1 MAGGFASQAD
11 GTTPVTPGGGFASQV
26 VTPDAAP
33 IAPQPT
39 GKTVNVVSPD
49 GKVYGLDAAYLPDA
63 AKQGYQIE
71 SAEQAGIRRYL
82 EENKGLGGAAKVALR
97 GMLDEATF
105 GAGDVL
111 VDSTQDPYE
120 LAKFRALRDASPVAN
135 YGGRAAGF
143 ALSMLYG
150 GEFFQGA
157 NAAGKAARAG
167 VLAER
172 ALAKGLAAEAA
183 YRIGAEGAEQ
193 VAKHAPGIARQALA
207 AAADYGAQGMVFAA
221 PKAAA
226 QLLTGDPDKA
236 AETWIW
242 GAAGGAALG
251 GVVGALG
258 GVAGKIKGFSALS
271 SATKATALADEVT
284 AAERAVAEA
293 EAAHGVAPDITEGVP
308 DAVKAARD
316 NLAGIKGKLES
327 VRATMADHVA
337 KLPEYA
343 EAWAQYATG
352 KPEASLRDIAKDF
365 AEEQAVRAI
374 NPYKKYADKLA
385 DMPGGDRAAGRL
397 LLDKGLLPKTN
408 EQVAEY
414 AGRLG
419 EKVDELGGQIGAYHD
434 ALDAAGDVISL
445 RAIARNMRTGVLD
458 PLKKKVGYQAQAA
471 KVERYIADFEEKHG
485 LARLEG
491 ETKKQWLART
501 KDIKASV
508 KELHAERLDFDRL
521 LYGENSALTAD
532 KVDKEYRAIRQMYG
546 MALDNGYQSAGKAL
560 GMTAEQIGAIKQLNR
575 EFGAFKTI
583 HSAVEANIGREI
595 SNRGFGSMTDML
607 AGIAGS
613 AGGALLGPIGGAA
626 GGLLASY
633 VNNQLRK
640 NANHWLAELADTYA
654 RTGHVPD
661 VVSRAKAQLTEAF
674 MPGKWADAT
683 DRVAGAAGGALRAA
697 GAKAEEVFGDAA
709 GRVAAKAAAPFDAA
723 AAKIA
728 GAADVNAASAASV
741 QDAAAKIADAASRIE
756 AAQTQSFGN
765 RALAALEA
773 AFAKHDRELSR
784 VPAVLD
790 HMAGRKSPAR
800 ETLGVNVLSRF
811 LGMEDR
817 TKLDKPDDVMAFA
830 DRMAAL
836 ASNPDDM
843 EARSKAAIAPLSA
856 DAPEV
861 AMAVAAKL
869 PQVAQYLASQAPQS
883 PYSVPVPFTP
893 APTWKPTD
901 AQVKDYRTKVAVAL
915 DPYKALDALAD
926 GTLTKAHVD
935 ALQAVAPKL
944 YQEMLKRI
952 NDYGSSGKAPS
963 LPYAQRLKL
972 SMMTGAPLDRSL
984 AQLSN
989 LQGIY
994 QTKDA
999 SKVDGGGRPL
1009 GKSNPALQ
1017 TTDIARLSG

>member
-172 ALAKGLAAEAA
+172 ALAKGIAAEAA

-251 GVVGALG
+251 GVVGAAGGLLG
-258 GVAGKIKGFSALS
+258 RMGGGA
-271 SATKATALADEVT
+271 
-284 AAERAVAEA
+284 
-293 EAAHGVAPDITEGVP
+293 
-308 DAVKAARD
+308 AVKALPEVA
-316 NLAGIKGKLES
+316 AMVEQPAAQSVVKSTAGKL
-327 VRATMADHVA
+327 
-337 KLPEYA
+337 
-343 EAWAQYATG
+343 
-352 KPEASLRDIAKDF
+352 
-365 AEEQAVRAI
+365 AEEQAFKSLAS
-374 NPYKKYADKLA
+374 NHASLKKAAREALTIE
-385 DMPGGDRAAGRL
+385 GGQRGIGRT
-397 LLDKGLLPKTN
+397 LLDEGLVRRVGEDVEDYAVRL
-408 EQVAEY
+408 AEAKAN
-414 AGRLG
+414 AGEAVGAMYKRL
-419 EKVDELGGQIGAYHD
+419 DELGVDTGLSVKSLAKKMRD
-434 ALDAAGDVISL
+434 DVL
-445 RAIARNMRTGVLD
+445 N
-458 PLKKKVGYQAQAA
+458 PLKAKPGFESVAD
-471 KVERYIADFEEKHG
+471 KVEAYVNSFEEK
-485 LARLEG
+485 A
-491 ETKKQWLART
+491 
-501 KDIKASV
+501 
-508 KELHAERLDFDRL
+508 
-521 LYGENSALTAD
+521 
-532 KVDKEYRAIRQMYG
+532 
-546 MALDNGYQSAGKAL
+546 AGK
-560 GMTAEQIGAIKQLNR
+560 T
-575 EFGAFKTI
+575 
-583 HSAVEANIGREI
+583 
-595 SNRGFGSMTDML
+595 
-607 AGIAGS
+607 AGS
-613 AGGALLGPIGGAA
+613 AAAQTAASGERMTWTEFMKGKMGPYMKSEGSHQGAIDRLAKEWAEYKAGGAGVGHAGHAATEASEASVSFERLHDVRASLDDLVYRNAGATPAEHIKELREIRRMIQRDLVEKGEQQAQKFGEEFAAPLKQANLKYSRLSAAEKAAADFAEVRKLTNRSLSPTDYGVGGIGALGGMMANPLGALA
-626 GGLLASY
+626 GVGTAIAHKFVREEGNAIAARGLEA
-633 VNNQLRK
+633 V
-640 NANHWLAELADTYA
+640 ANGRGLAELE
-654 RTGHVPD
+654 
-661 VVSRAKAQLTEAF
+661 S
-674 MPGKWADAT
+674 
-683 DRVAGAAGGALRAA
+683 
-697 GAKAEEVFGDAA
+697 
-709 GRVAAKAAAPFDAA
+709 
-723 AAKIA
+723 
-728 GAADVNAASAASV
+728 
-741 QDAAAKIADAASRIE
+741 
-756 AAQTQSFGN
+756 
-765 RALAALEA
+765 
-773 AFAKHDRELSR
+773 AFARHDQLLSR

-811 LGMEDR
+811 LGMEDH
-817 TKLDKPDDVMAFA
+817 TKLDKPNDVMAFA

>member
-11 GTTPVTPGGGFASQV
+11 GTTPITPGGGFASQV

-157 NAAGKAARAG
+157 NAAGRAARAG

-172 ALAKGLAAEAA
+172 ALAKGIAAEAA

-251 GVVGALG
+251 GVVGAAGGLLG
-258 GVAGKIKGFSALS
+258 RMGGGA
-271 SATKATALADEVT
+271 
-284 AAERAVAEA
+284 
-293 EAAHGVAPDITEGVP
+293 
-308 DAVKAARD
+308 AVKALPEVA
-316 NLAGIKGKLES
+316 AMVEQPAAQSVVKSTAGKL
-327 VRATMADHVA
+327 
-337 KLPEYA
+337 
-343 EAWAQYATG
+343 
-352 KPEASLRDIAKDF
+352 
-365 AEEQAVRAI
+365 AEEQAFKSLAS
-374 NPYKKYADKLA
+374 NHASLKKAAREALSIE
-385 DMPGGDRAAGRL
+385 GGQRGIGRT
-397 LLDKGLLPKTN
+397 LLDEGLVRRVGEDVEDYAVRL
-408 EQVAEY
+408 AEAKAN
-414 AGRLG
+414 AGEAVGAMYKRL
-419 EKVDELGGQIGAYHD
+419 DELGADTGLSVKSLSKKMRD
-434 ALDAAGDVISL
+434 DVL
-445 RAIARNMRTGVLD
+445 N
-458 PLKKKVGYQAQAA
+458 PLKAKPGFESVAD
-471 KVERYIADFEEKHG
+471 KVEAYITSFEEKAASG
-485 LARLEG
+485 GWAFGSKDKVSFERLHDV
-491 ETKKQWLART
+491 R
-501 KDIKASV
+501 ASLDDLV
-508 KELHAERLDFDRL
+508 YRNAGATPAEHIKELREIRRMIQRDLVEKGEQQAQKFGEEFAAPLKQANLKYSRLSAAEKAAADFAEVRKLTNRSLSPTD
-521 LYGENSALTAD
+521 YG
-532 KVDKEYRAIRQMYG
+532 VGGIG
-546 MALDNGYQSAGKAL
+546 AL
-560 GMTAEQIGAIKQLNR
+560 GGMMANPLGA
-575 EFGAFKTI
+575 
-583 HSAVEANIGREI
+583 
-595 SNRGFGSMTDML
+595 L
-607 AGIAGS
+607 AGVGTAIAHKFVREEGN
-613 AGGALLGPIGGAA
+613 AIAA
-626 GGLLASY
+626 RGLEA
-633 VNNQLRK
+633 V
-640 NANHWLAELADTYA
+640 ANGRGLAELE
-654 RTGHVPD
+654 
-661 VVSRAKAQLTEAF
+661 S
-674 MPGKWADAT
+674 
-683 DRVAGAAGGALRAA
+683 
-697 GAKAEEVFGDAA
+697 
-709 GRVAAKAAAPFDAA
+709 
-723 AAKIA
+723 
-728 GAADVNAASAASV
+728 
-741 QDAAAKIADAASRIE
+741 
-756 AAQTQSFGN
+756 
-765 RALAALEA
+765 
-773 AFAKHDRELSR
+773 AFARHDQLLSR

-811 LGMEDR
+811 LGMEDH
-817 TKLDKPDDVMAFA
+817 TKLDKPNDVMAFA

-999 SKVDGGGRPL
+999 GKVEGGGKL
-1009 GKSNPALQ
+1009 TKAPALQ
-1017 TTDIARLSG
+1017 QTDIARITG